1 MTGSEFH
8 ELVRSSRT
16 VRRFDE
22 GSRVT
27 REQLLGLVDAAR
39 LAPTGNNTQ
48 LLRFHV
54 VDDPKTVEHCAA
66 SHGWAAL
73 FKDWDG
79 PKPGE
84 RPTGYI
90 AVCAPV
96 GATGSAIRNLDAGIA
111 AQTIMLAARSEGLG
125 GCIVKSFRPSLA
137 DDLGISRQGY
147 EILVLLAIGVPAE
160 RVVLEGVDPDHGTHY
175 WRDEKGTHHV
185 PKLPLGG
192 LLI

>member
-1 MTGSEFH
+1 M
-8 ELVRSSRT
+8 
-16 VRRFDE
+16 
-22 GSRVT
+22 
-27 REQLLGLVDAAR
+27 DAAR
-39 LAPTGNNTQ
+39 LAPTGSNTQ

-54 VDDPKTVEHCAA
+54 VDDPKTVEHCEA

-185 PKLPLGG
+185 PKLPLGD

>member
-54 VDDPKTVEHCAA
+54 VDDSKTVEHCAA

-90 AVCAPV
+90 AVCAPA

-160 RVVLEGVDPDHGTHY
+160 RVVLEGVDPDRGTHY
-175 WRDEKGTHHV
+175 WRDEKGVHHV
-185 PKLPLGG
+185 PKLPLGD

>member
-175 WRDEKGTHHV
+175 WRDEKGVHHV
-185 PKLPLGG
+185 PKLPLKD